1 MSAMRRVIIDYKK
14 LTDELL
20 NMLVQKFPDGY
31 DREDIIRFQNAQN
44 EMIEAVEVRTEDTIY
59 LVKVSKGL
67 ATSIENFDEDEDED
81 SDPVDPD
88 FDDDDFEDSDE
99 EEEDY

>member
-1 MSAMRRVIIDYKK
+1 MKRVIIDYKK

-44 EMIEAVEVRTEDTIY
+44 ELIEAVEVRTDDTIY

-67 ATSIENFDEDEDED
+67 ATSIENFDEDD
-81 SDPVDPD
+81 SDPEPVEPD
-88 FDDDDFEDSDE
+88 FDDDDFEDEEDE
-99 EEEDY
+99 EF

>member
-99 EEEDY
+99 EEDY

>member
-1 MSAMRRVIIDYKK
+1 MRRVIIDYKK

>member
-1 MSAMRRVIIDYKK
+1 MKRVIIDYKK

-44 EMIEAVEVRTEDTIY
+44 ELIEAVEVRTDDTIY

-67 ATSIENFDEDEDED
+67 ATSIENFDEDD
-81 SDPVDPD
+81 SDPEPVEPD
-88 FDDDDFEDSDE
+88 FDDDDFDDE
-99 EEEDY
+99 EDEEF

>member
-1 MSAMRRVIIDYKK
+1 MKRVIIDYKK

-67 ATSIENFDEDEDED
+67 ATSIENFDDDSIEDDELDIDLSEDE
-81 SDPVDPD
+81 
-88 FDDDDFEDSDE
+88 FEDD
-99 EEEDY
+99 

>member
-44 EMIEAVEVRTEDTIY
+44 EIIEAVEVRTEDTIY

-67 ATSIENFDEDEDED
+67 ATSIENFDEDEEDD

-88 FDDDDFEDSDE
+88 FEDDDFEDSDE
-99 EEEDY
+99 EDDY